1 MAWIGQ
7 EMDLSMGV
15 KMLRRVLG
23 RVIWILGLSYCLISG
38 SARATVSN
46 DAVWNGLF
54 LQGPLLGSWGFFV
67 EQQLRL
73 NDASDLDSLKLRGNR
88 WILRPALVWNAPSL
102 PGLQLFIGAAHTPN
116 LSPVRGED
124 RLWEQVQY
132 SMPYSGGKFVQ
143 RLRLEQRHIERTE
156 GLAHRGRLQL
166 RTASQ
171 VSVDS
176 PWGWAL
182 SDEVFYNFNTVA
194 GGPKAGFDQN
204 RIFIGPQYQV
214 DRRSRIESGYLQSW
228 IAQGAARDSQINHA
242 LVLFWFVDFTS

>member
-1 MAWIGQ
+1 M
-7 EMDLSMGV
+7 V
-15 KMLRRVLG
+15 RRVLS
-23 RVIWILGLSYCLISG
+23 RVIWILSVLLCFASSA
-38 SARATVSN
+38 ARATVSN

-54 LQGPLLGSWGFFV
+54 VQGHLSGSWGYFA

-88 WILRPALVWNAPSL
+88 WILRPALVWNAPSI
-102 PGLQLFIGAAHTPN
+102 PGLQLFFGAAHTPN
-116 LSPVRGED
+116 LSPVRSED

-132 SMPYSGGKFVQ
+132 SFSLSGPLSGVRVFQ
-143 RLRLEQRHIERTE
+143 RLRFEQRHIERTE

-166 RTASQ
+166 RAASR
-171 VSVDS
+171 VSLEE

-182 SDEVFYNFNTVA
+182 SDEVFYNFNTVV

-204 RIFIGPQYQV
+204 RIFLGPQYQI
-214 DRRSRIESGYLQSW
+214 DRRTRLESGYLQSW

-242 LVLFWFVDFTS
+242 AVIFLFVDFTS